1 MHSPGGMA
9 RLLLE
14 VAAISSVPGG
24 HQHAASWALKSREAL
39 VHCTNTTDCT
49 VEIQAALSNP
59 ALDHIIIPSAPTP
72 WNTLPLI
79 LTRSNVVVT
88 LQHGAVLQAK
98 RGFYRGGGDTLLTI
112 QSVDNV
118 TIFGQGA
125 SLRMWRVD
133 YANVS
138 RGYNHSENRMGLTLK
153 GVSNLTLTGLTIA
166 ETGGDGIFLR
176 WATDVVIRDVVTDGA
191 YRNGLSV
198 ISATNLLVDGC
209 TFANTGSPYSGKSLI
224 VSQIVPPS
232 ESVRIPIRPILTVL
246 VRGAGTGRWNGGGQ
260 LTPMNGGC
268 ALPNLPYFPYR
279 IHSYLRII
287 IKYRAID
294 IGRSRAPVSTWNLS
308 GRPSF

>member
-1 MHSPGGMA
+1 MHSSGGMA
-9 RLLLE
+9 RVLLV
-14 VAAISSVPGG
+14 VAAISSVLGG

-59 ALDHIIIPSAPTP
+59 ALDHIIIPSASTP

-118 TIFGQGA
+118 TIFGRGA

-133 YANVS
+133 YTNVS

-209 TFANTGSPYSGKSLI
+209 TFANTGSPYSGNPLI
-224 VSQIVPPS
+224 VSQFVPSS
-232 ESVRIPIRPILTVL
+232 ESVRIPIKPILTIL
-246 VRGAGTGRWNGGGQ
+246 VVYIAVARSRYWSMECRRPTHSNERRVRPPK
-260 LTPMNGGC
+260 LTH
-268 ALPNLPYFPYR
+268 FPYR
-279 IHSYLRII
+279 
-287 IKYRAID
+287 
-294 IGRSRAPVSTWNLS
+294 PFVQLS
-308 GRPSF
+308 SQNNQVPYH